1 MAMIAITASTSTTA
15 RAMPMTRPSSARND
29 HGLCGATLTDARAG
43 GVDTCRGYPIA
54 SISLAVVEAAVCGAK
69 HFVDCAQAVE
79 MTGLRSR
86 GADAHRDADLSGARG
101 NWLGAHGATDA
112 GRHRFRSFK
121 PGIRQH
127 HDELLAAGAGDP
139 IAFPKHR
146 SHANDESAQHFVAH
160 GVSEAVVDA
169 LEVIQVAHQQRQGTA
184 RAGTVTALAFQ

>member
-1 MAMIAITASTSTTA
+1 M
-15 RAMPMTRPSSARND
+15 R
-29 HGLCGATLTDARAG
+29 CTLTDARAG

-86 GADAHRDADLSGARG
+86 GADAHRDTDLPGARG

-127 HDELLAAGAGDP
+127 HDELLAAGACDP
-139 IAFPKHR
+139 IAFRSTDRTRMTNPRNTSSPTACPKP
-146 SHANDESAQHFVAH
+146 S
-160 GVSEAVVDA
+160 
-169 LEVIQVAHQQRQGTA
+169 LMP
-184 RAGTVTALAFQ
+184 LK